1 MTNPL
6 LDFSALPRFSEV
18 LPEHISPAMTQLLAQ
33 AEQAMA
39 QVTADTFPADW
50 LFISKV
56 LDTATEQLGRA
67 WGMVGHLQGVADTPE
82 LRAA

>member
-1 MTNPL
+1 MSNPL

-18 LPEHISPAMTQLLAQ
+18 LPEHISPAMTKLLAH

-50 LFISKV
+50 LSISKM

-82 LRAA
+82 VRAA